1 MSDVHERRREKDRL
15 AQARARAR
23 AKESGEPMGHALDAL
38 LCEGL
43 ALTLAGRDRDDPV
56 RVAIQ
61 KGISKAF
68 AARRVGA
75 SKAVGRR
82 LQARLSIST
91 SLRTALDERRLEGI
105 EGGTA

>member
-23 AKESGEPMGHALDAL
+23 AREAGEPMGHALDAL
-38 LCEGL
+38 LVEGL

-61 KGISKAF
+61 RGISKAF
-68 AARRVGA
+68 KARRVGA
-75 SKAVGRR
+75 SPATARR
-82 LQARLSIST
+82 LQARLSIS
-91 SLRTALDERRLEGI
+91 SSMQTALDERRLEAIDG
-105 EGGTA
+105 